1 MKINDPFGRLE
12 RRHQIGYEAV
22 RDSMARNNID
32 TPEAARGVIK
42 DTKKRALKFIAAA
55 AVIALLTYLLF
66 PRAIIIVG
74 GVAVVIGAWVI
85 SWTINGERYIS
96 RYIDE
101 ELGGR

>member
-22 RDSMARNNID
+22 KDSMVRNNID
-32 TPEAARGVIK
+32 TVEAARGIIQ

-66 PRAIIIVG
+66 PRAIIIVAG
-74 GVAVVIGAWVI
+74 LAVVIGAWVI
-85 SWTINGERYIS
+85 SWSINGERYIS